1 MAGSLSWKGLIG
13 RNISGQLD
21 ELRIWEIARTAAE
34 IRSNI
39 YTPLTGN
46 ESGLVS
52 YYQMDQ
58 PSTLNLM
65 DTKDLFHGDIQYPN
79 SVTYILSTAWAKRI
93 VNSNGALSIKV
104 GYDFEGSLETIITD
118 PPSHG
123 TRAKPCGKNVK
134 MHSKLTVEES
144 AGKEPKLLDQ
154 ACGIMRRKHM
164 ALSTERS
171 YLSWMRQY
179 ILFHNKQNPKDMG
192 EREIEQ
198 FLTSLALDRNVA
210 ASTQNQAF
218 NAILFLYREVLNIEL
233 DEIDSFRADEPDRL
247 PVVCTKDEC
256 YEIFSYM
263 KGTHLLICKML
274 YGSGMRLKEC
284 LRLRIK
290 DIDYSVNEIVVR
302 SGKGKKD
309 RSTIFPDSLKPEITA
324 HIRKV
329 KIQHETDLAKGFGSV
344 YMPYALAK
352 KYPNASWQWGWQ
364 YVFPAAR
371 LSV

>member
-1 MAGSLSWKGLIG
+1 
-13 RNISGQLD
+13 
-21 ELRIWEIARTAAE
+21 
-34 IRSNI
+34 
-39 YTPLTGN
+39 
-46 ESGLVS
+46 
-52 YYQMDQ
+52 
-58 PSTLNLM
+58 
-65 DTKDLFHGDIQYPN
+65 
-79 SVTYILSTAWAKRI
+79 
-93 VNSNGALSIKV
+93 
-104 GYDFEGSLETIITD
+104 
-118 PPSHG
+118 
-123 TRAKPCGKNVK
+123 
-134 MHSKLTVEES
+134 MHSKSTDEES

-179 ILFHNKQNPKDMG
+179 ILFHNKQHPKDMG

-263 KGTHLLICKML
+263 KGTYLLICKML

-371 LSV
+371 LSVDPRSGERRRHHVYDRSVQKSVAKSVGQTTIVKHVTPHVFRHSFATQLLINGYDIRTIQELLGHKDVSTTMIYTHVLRKGGQGVRSPLD

>member
-1 MAGSLSWKGLIG
+1 
-13 RNISGQLD
+13 
-21 ELRIWEIARTAAE
+21 
-34 IRSNI
+34 
-39 YTPLTGN
+39 
-46 ESGLVS
+46 
-52 YYQMDQ
+52 
-58 PSTLNLM
+58 
-65 DTKDLFHGDIQYPN
+65 
-79 SVTYILSTAWAKRI
+79 
-93 VNSNGALSIKV
+93 
-104 GYDFEGSLETIITD
+104 
-118 PPSHG
+118 
-123 TRAKPCGKNVK
+123 

-144 AGKEPKLLDQ
+144 AGKVPKLLDQ

-179 ILFHNKQNPKDMG
+179 ILFHNKQHPKDMG

-263 KGTHLLICKML
+263 KGTYLLICKML

-329 KIQHETDLAKGFGSV
+329 KIQHETDLAKGYGSV

-371 LSV
+371 LSVDPRSGERRRHHVYDRSVQKSVAKSVGQTTIVKHVTPHMFRHSFATQLLINGYDIRTIQELLGHKDVSTTMIYTHVLRKGGQGVRSPLD

>member
-1 MAGSLSWKGLIG
+1 MKSNFH
-13 RNISGQLD
+13 RN
-21 ELRIWEIARTAAE
+21 RKK
-34 IRSNI
+34 SNR
-39 YTPLTGN
+39 N
-46 ESGLVS
+46 
-52 YYQMDQ
+52 
-58 PSTLNLM
+58 
-65 DTKDLFHGDIQYPN
+65 
-79 SVTYILSTAWAKRI
+79 
-93 VNSNGALSIKV
+93 
-104 GYDFEGSLETIITD
+104 
-118 PPSHG
+118 
-123 TRAKPCGKNVK
+123 TRAKPSGKNVK

-144 AGKEPKLLDQ
+144 AGKVPKLLDQ

-179 ILFHNKQNPKDMG
+179 ILFHNKQHPKDMG

-263 KGTHLLICKML
+263 KGTYLLICKML

-329 KIQHETDLAKGFGSV
+329 KIQHETDLAKGYGSV

-371 LSV
+371 LSVDPRSGERRRHHVYDRSVQKSVAKSVGQTTIVKHVTPHMFRHSFATQLLINGYDIRTIQELLGHKDVSTTMIYTHVLRKGGQGVRSPLD

>member
-1 MAGSLSWKGLIG
+1 MKSNFH
-13 RNISGQLD
+13 RN
-21 ELRIWEIARTAAE
+21 RKK
-34 IRSNI
+34 SNRN
-39 YTPLTGN
+39 TG
-46 ESGLVS
+46 
-52 YYQMDQ
+52 
-58 PSTLNLM
+58 
-65 DTKDLFHGDIQYPN
+65 
-79 SVTYILSTAWAKRI
+79 
-93 VNSNGALSIKV
+93 
-104 GYDFEGSLETIITD
+104 
-118 PPSHG
+118 
-123 TRAKPCGKNVK
+123 AKPCGKNVK

-144 AGKEPKLLDQ
+144 AGKVPKLLDQ

-179 ILFHNKQNPKDMG
+179 ILFHNKQHPKDMG

-371 LSV
+371 LSVDPRSGERRRHHVYDRSVQIKKVWPNLLDRPQ

>member
-1 MAGSLSWKGLIG
+1 
-13 RNISGQLD
+13 
-21 ELRIWEIARTAAE
+21 
-34 IRSNI
+34 
-39 YTPLTGN
+39 
-46 ESGLVS
+46 
-52 YYQMDQ
+52 
-58 PSTLNLM
+58 
-65 DTKDLFHGDIQYPN
+65 
-79 SVTYILSTAWAKRI
+79 
-93 VNSNGALSIKV
+93 
-104 GYDFEGSLETIITD
+104 
-118 PPSHG
+118 
-123 TRAKPCGKNVK
+123 
-134 MHSKLTVEES
+134 
-144 AGKEPKLLDQ
+144 
-154 ACGIMRRKHM
+154 
-164 ALSTERS
+164 
-171 YLSWMRQY
+171 MRQY
-179 ILFHNKQNPKDMG
+179 ILFHNKQHPKDMG

-256 YEIFSYM
+256 FEIFSYM
-263 KGTHLLICKML
+263 KGTHLLICKLL

-371 LSV
+371 LSVDPRSGERRRHHVYDRSVQKSVAKSVGQTTIVKHVTPHVFRHSFATQLLINGYDIRTIQELLGHKDVSTTMIYTHVLRKGGQGVRSPLD